1 MKRWSSNA
9 PYVARM
15 KAASNEQL
23 YAVYLNER
31 PSWSGSSAFYLDVAD
46 MLFERGQCDLGL
58 RVLSNL
64 AELELENRHVLRI
77 LGYRLL
83 QAGAPQLAVPVFE
96 QVLLLAAEE
105 PQSYRDLGL
114 AYAAVGK
121 HQQAVEQLYE
131 VVLRPWDGRFADIE
145 LIALAEM
152 NAIIAGAPKGA
163 VDTARIDSRLLKN
176 LPLDLRAVLAWDADN
191 SDMDLWVT
199 DPNGERCYYAQ
210 MSTTQGGRIS
220 RDFTGGYGPEEFS
233 LRKAK
238 PGKYQVH
245 ANFFGHRQ
253 QLVAGATTVQ
263 LRLTTG
269 FGTPDAK
276 EEMVTVRLTGRGN
289 SVLMGE
295 FEVPEK

>member
-1 MKRWSSNA
+1 
-9 PYVARM
+9 
-15 KAASNEQL
+15 
-23 YAVYLNER
+23 
-31 PSWSGSSAFYLDVAD
+31 
-46 MLFERGQCDLGL
+46 
-58 RVLSNL
+58 VLSNL

-96 QVLLLAAEE
+96 QVLLLAGEE

-121 HQQAVEQLYE
+121 HQQAVDQLYE

-145 LIALAEM
+145 LIALSEM
-152 NAIIAGAPKGA
+152 NAIIARAPKGS
-163 VDTARIDSRLLKN
+163 VDISRIDSRLLKN
-176 LPLDLRAVLAWDADN
+176 LPLDLRAVLTWDADN

-210 MSTTQGGRIS
+210 MATTQGGRIS

-238 PGKYQVH
+238 LGKYQVQ

-269 FGTPDAK
+269 FGTPAAK
-276 EEMVTVRLTGRGN
+276 EEMITVRLTGRGN
-289 SVLMGE
+289 TVLMGE
-295 FEVPEK
+295 FEVPGG